1 MKRVTIAPASSVIKS
16 VKYRGKTQN
25 LNITFQSGRTYRYFD
40 VPKAVY
46 EGLLRDYSKGAYFN
60 EVIKPDFDYEEV

>member
-1 MKRVTIAPASSVIKS
+1 MKRVTIASASSVIES

-25 LNITFQSGRTYRYFD
+25 LNITFHNGKTYRYFD

-46 EGLLRDYSKGAYFN
+46 EHLLADDSKGAYFN
-60 EVIKPDFDYEEV
+60 EVIKPHFDYEEV